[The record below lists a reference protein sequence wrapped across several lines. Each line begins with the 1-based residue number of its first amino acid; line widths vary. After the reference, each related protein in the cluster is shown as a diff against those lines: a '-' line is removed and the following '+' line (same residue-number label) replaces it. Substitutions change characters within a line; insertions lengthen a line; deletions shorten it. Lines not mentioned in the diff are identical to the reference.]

1 VLALLLAVAATTANA
16 QAPAARPVLFLG
28 ASVIRFW
35 KAQDPE
41 FFAAHPGYVVRG
53 VPGQTSA
60 EVLHRAPREL
70 ADVQPA
76 VVVILAGG
84 NNDVAA
90 GVLGATTRDNLA
102 AIVRLVRSRGAT
114 PVLCALTSAQ
124 PDTDALLAD
133 YARKDG
139 VLFVDFASMRAPD
152 GGFRKGLTF
161 DGLHPTPDGYHLMDP
176 LVLAAIGRAM
186 ASP

>member
-1 VLALLLAVAATTANA
+1 MAATASHSQT
-16 QAPAARPVLFLG
+16 PRPVLFLG

-35 KAQDPE
+35 KAQDPQ
-41 FFAAHPGYVVRG
+41 FFAAHKNYVVRG

-84 NNDVAA
+84 NNDAAA
-90 GVLGATTRDNLA
+90 GVPAAKTTANLA
-102 AIVRLVRSRGAT
+102 AIVALVRAKGAT
-114 PVLCALTSAQ
+114 PVLCAVTSAQ
-124 PDTDALLAD
+124 PELDAMLAD
-133 YARKDG
+133 YAQRDS
-139 VLFVDFASMRAPD
+139 VLFVDFASMRAQD

-161 DGLHPTPDGYHLMDP
+161 DGLHPTPAGYHLMDP
-176 LVLAAIGRAM
+176 LVLAAVEKALAGD
-186 ASP
+186 